1 MRHLSP
7 VFGLVVFLGSSA
19 AAQQAN
25 FEERISLVATGDD
38 DLATQL
44 RTSLRAIPNVTVNDS
59 SPNHVVKVITL
70 TTKVNGNAVG
80 LVSAVVITSAPTN
93 VRSFWNLVQGLA
105 KCECKGSDIQ
115 TGLVGLS
122 VADRVEFK
130 AFTLFTGPL
139 DSSGMARRI
148 AAFVTEEAI
157 EPARQAHESLS
168 KPRAPQ

>member
-1 MRHLSP
+1 MRYLSRL
-7 VFGLVVFLGSSA
+7 FGLVVFLGFSA

-38 DLATQL
+38 ELATQL

-70 TTKVNGNAVG
+70 TTKLNGNAIG
-80 LVSAVVITSAPTN
+80 LVSAVVVTSAPTN

-105 KCECKGSDIQ
+105 KCECKGSDID
-115 TGLVGLS
+115 TGVVGLS

-130 AFTLFTGPL
+130 AFTLLTGPL
-139 DSSGMARRI
+139 ESSEMAGRTP
-148 AAFVTEEAI
+148 AFVKEGATERAT
-157 EPARQAHESLS
+157 QAHESLS